1 MENFLYVHGGF
12 DTEQPNVPTD
22 SILRMDMLKLLNSN
36 QVLVKQLMKQTE
48 KQVGVPDIIRNNP
61 RRMEIEEARQP

>member
-1 MENFLYVHGGF
+1 
-12 DTEQPNVPTD
+12 
-22 SILRMDMLKLLNSN
+22 MLKLLNSN

-48 KQVGVPDIIRNNP
+48 KQVNVPEIIRNNP